1 MRRALGFFV
10 SDAETGLMR
19 QKASTCLACL
29 LALALSG
36 CDSTLSDAGRP
47 AGTPAGG
54 APPNVLL
61 LVVDGLG
68 VQLGCYGHETPT
80 PHIDRLARRGRRFDQ
95 AYCPHPD
102 PGPSRTSL
110 MNGRRPHEDGP
121 RRGLQ
126 QRFRAGGYVTA
137 SFGAVYGE
145 SSDPELGWDVVE
157 ETSGLARDSAADP
170 ISSFLTRVLA
180 SQPRRPFFA
189 AVRLEGPVGIQAQ
202 VPPHGSGAP
211 SSTANDP
218 EAQRGIPLIAV
229 SNPGFLHRPGKVVWP
244 AMEAAARRERAAAAH
259 RGFVSAVDAKVGR
272 LLRTLDRFELWP
284 TTVVAVVG
292 TSPTY
297 LGQHGRLSRRD
308 LLFEV
313 SLRVP
318 LIIASPRLPS
328 PGLATPHL
336 AELVDLHPT
345 LLELSGLPVPEG
357 QSGAS
362 LAPSLLDPD
371 RSVRR
376 AALSVVERSAGG
388 IGRSVRTPRYRYNE
402 WPDGSEELYDHS
414 VDPRELRNLAGSA
427 PLRPHVEGLRRR
439 LDQPYGPSEGE
450 LALAVEGRESGAR
463 RNVLLMIFDDLNP
476 RLGSYGYPVT
486 TPHMDRLAQRGR
498 LFGRAYAQVAM
509 CGPSRMSML
518 TGWAPERLNM
528 WHNFATPR
536 LDGAVPLQEHFR
548 ANGYFTASV
557 GKVYDSAS
565 ESLTR
570 WDELHKV
577 SGDPSLIDDP
587 RWWVPTQNEDE
598 QEPDG
603 QVARV
608 VSALLEA
615 HREGPFFI
623 AAGFYKPHLRWV
635 APRRYFEMYPPEEVR
650 LPAEPAD
657 DTADIPA
664 IAIKTRPQRRPG
676 LFLAGREPRGFR
688 KDPRRRREAIAAYH
702 ACLSFVD
709 AQVGVVLEALDRLGL
724 WDSTIVVLTS
734 DHGFHLG
741 EHGGAWRKDTLFEE
755 ALRVPLLLAAPDL
768 APLGVAVEQP
778 VELLDIY
785 PTLVE
790 LSGLPRVPDLDGTSL
805 VPLLDDPTRSL
816 ESAAFSF
823 RRSRP
828 PELARSIRTRRYRY
842 TEWPDGS
849 RELYDHYA
857 DPGERTNVARE
868 RGYSRVLARISPLL
882 DEDARLRAE
891 R

>member
-1 MRRALGFFV
+1 MF
-10 SDAETGLMR
+10 
-19 QKASTCLACL
+19 
-29 LALALSG
+29 G
-36 CDSTLSDAGRP
+36 CDPSLYDVQRP
-47 AGTPAGG
+47 AATPGG
-54 APPNVLL
+54 GDRPNVLL

-68 VQLGCYGHETPT
+68 VQLGCYGYETPT
-80 PHIDRLARRGRRFDQ
+80 PHIDRLARRGRRFER

-102 PGPSRTSL
+102 PGLSRTSL
-110 MNGRRPHEDGP
+110 MNGRRPHENGP

-126 QRFRAGGYVTA
+126 ERFRAGGYVTA
-137 SFGAVYGE
+137 RFGKVYGK
-145 SSDPELGWDVVE
+145 SSDQEHGWDVVE
-157 ETSGLARDSAADP
+157 ERSGLAPDPAADP
-170 ISSFLTRVLA
+170 ISSFLSRLLGRA
-180 SQPRRPFFA
+180 PRQPFFA
-189 AVRLEGPVGIQAQ
+189 AVGVEGPVGIQTQ
-202 VPPHGSGAP
+202 VPAHREEGP
-211 SSTANDP
+211 SSAANDA

-229 SNPGFLHRPGKVVWP
+229 SDPGFLHRPGRVVWP
-244 AMEAAARRERAAAAH
+244 ATDARRERVAAAH
-259 RGFVSAVDAKVGR
+259 GAFVSAVDAKVGR
-272 LLRTLDRFELWP
+272 LLQTLDRFELWQS
-284 TTVVAVVG
+284 TVVVVVG
-292 TSPTY
+292 ASPTY
-297 LGQHGRLSRRD
+297 LGQHGRLSRSD

-357 QSGAS
+357 LSGAS
-362 LAPSLLDPD
+362 LVPSLLDPD
-371 RSVRR
+371 RSVRQ

-388 IGRSVRTPRYRYNE
+388 IGRSVRTPRFRYNE
-402 WPDGSEELYDHS
+402 WPDGSEELYDHRA
-414 VDPRELRNLAGSA
+414 DPRELRNLAGSA
-427 PLRPHVEGLRRR
+427 PQRRRAEELRRL
-439 LDQPYGPSEGE
+439 LDQPYGPSDKE
-450 LALAVEGRESGAR
+450 LVGTVESEEVREPGSR

-509 CGPSRMSML
+509 CGPSRMSMMM
-518 TGWAPERLNM
+518 GWAPERLDM
-528 WHNFATPR
+528 WHNFARPR

-570 WDELHKV
+570 WDEVRKV
-577 SGDPSLIDDP
+577 QGDPSLIDDP
-587 RWWVPTQNEDE
+587 RWWVPTENEDE

-608 VSALLEA
+608 VSQLLEA

-635 APRRYFEMYPPEEVR
+635 APRRYFEMYPPTLVQ

-664 IAIKTRPQRRPG
+664 IAIKSRPQRRPG

-688 KDPRRRREAIAAYH
+688 KDPHRRREAIAAYH
-702 ACLSFVD
+702 ACLTFVD
-709 AQVGVVLEALDRLGL
+709 AQVGVVLDALDRLGL
-724 WDSTIVVLTS
+724 WESTIVVLTS

-741 EHGGAWRKDTLFEE
+741 DHGGAWRKDTLFEE

-768 APLGVAVEQP
+768 APLGEAVDQP

-790 LSGLPRVPDLDGTSL
+790 LSGLPRVPGLDGTSL
-805 VPLLDDPTRSL
+805 VPLLEDPARNL
-816 ESAAFSF
+816 ESVAFSF

-849 RELYDHYA
+849 RELYDHFA
-857 DPGERTNVARE
+857 DPGEHRNVARV

-882 DEDARLRAE
+882 DAGARLRAE
-891 R
+891 RQGAVE